1 MRPTFQ
7 RNIGLHLHGFIDLN
21 SKMEVVYLSETLVL
35 TSWSTLCKS
44 VESSALI
51 FCLLIVMWI
60 FRKDGLFVCFRVYIN
75 TSLKLPFFDVDQN

>member
-1 MRPTFQ
+1 MGPY
-7 RNIGLHLHGFIDLN
+7 LHGCIDLN
-21 SKMEVVYLSETLVL
+21 LKMAIVFLSETLVL